1 MLNIEFGDWPA
12 SIHNSFDQ
20 IKRMEAGKKLSK
32 KIVSIDKGEHPCIK
46 IQGSAADP
54 YCATLSEC
62 NCPDFSIQATKR
74 GYSAPCKHIY
84 CLANEL
90 GLLDGAPVYDK
101 KNSEFD
107 LEQEKDRYFSLYESG
122 QISSDVFIGVY
133 GALLKLK

>member
-54 YCATLSEC
+54 DRKSTL
-62 NCPDFSIQATKR
+62 
-74 GYSAPCKHIY
+74 
-84 CLANEL
+84 L
-90 GLLDGAPVYDK
+90 
-101 KNSEFD
+101 NSSH
-107 LEQEKDRYFSLYESG
+107 LSQSRMP
-122 QISSDVFIGVY
+122 SSS
-133 GALLKLK
+133 